1 MITLRVFM
9 QTYISMNIIGKVEPR
24 QKMCLAVTYYRQY
37 YILIILYIFSYNIH
51 FFASLSLKI
60 FHKCIKTRSG

>member
-37 YILIILYIFSYNIH
+37 YILIILYIFAYNIH
-51 FFASLSLKI
+51 FLHLFPLKFSI
-60 FHKCIKTRSG
+60 NA